1 MAWNSES
8 AAKIL
13 DKCKNA
19 YFITPDIKYT
29 YRYQIR
35 MSGKTLHIAVAKE
48 RVDGVVSA
56 YINRR
61 SISGEKFKDGMINGA
76 TEAKSYQIGHVGV
89 TGDAGISSSV
99 AKLETLN
106 PKLNDVVL
114 VHIDNPISFEK
125 LVEWYSGL
133 LSLNPPI
140 SEADDVKNSAKLT
153 NSSSDKVATSTEDN
167 AIVTG
172 FENDPEKRKCIE
184 QYAVQIAI
192 KHYQNQGFSVTEK
205 GKPYDLLCVKG
216 TQIVHVEAKGTTKSA
231 NAIILTRNEVL
242 DARDSSWRSDL
253 FVVRDIELTYFD
265 GVWEASGG
273 ENLTFEGWEPEEKD
287 LTPIQYQYMLPY
299 KL

>member
-35 MSGKTLHIAVAKE
+35 LSGKTLHLAVAKE
-48 RVDGVVSA
+48 RADGVVSA

-61 SISGEKFKDGMINGA
+61 SMTGEKFKDGMINGV
-76 TEAKSYQIGHVGV
+76 TEAKPYQVGHVGV

-99 AKLETLN
+99 AKLATLN

-125 LVEWYSGL
+125 LVEWYSGMS
-133 LSLNPPI
+133 SLNPLI
-140 SEADDVKNSAKLT
+140 IDAADVKNSAKLT
-153 NSSSDKVATSTEDN
+153 KSSSDEVATSTQDN
-167 AIVTG
+167 DKVAG

-184 QYAVQIAI
+184 QYAVRIAI
-192 KHYQNQGFSVTEK
+192 KHYQNQGFSVIEK
-205 GKPYDLLCVKG
+205 GKPYDLLCTRG

-231 NAIILTRNEVL
+231 NAVILTRNEVL

-253 FVVRDIELTYFD
+253 FIVRDIELTYFD

-273 ENLTFEGWEPEEKD
+273 ENFTFEGWEPEDKD